1 MLESV
6 LFVMQVLILWSKEEY
21 IAVERV
27 KPDQA
32 EPEQLIRFLIYLSCH
47 KAHSDIQR

>member
-1 MLESV
+1 ME
-6 LFVMQVLILWSKEEY
+6 QVSILWNKEEY

-27 KPDQA
+27 KPDQV
-32 EPEQLIRFLIYLSCH
+32 ELEQLIRFLIHLSCH